1 MIRVPDGYVTSELHA
16 EPKPRVIWEVYT
28 SEGRVSKIAESLGA
42 QVEIFGYS
50 TGWDFD
56 LVEHRKLF
64 LQRLQAEVPDEVLL
78 APCGP

>member
-1 MIRVPDGYVTSELHA
+1 MTSELHA
-16 EPKPRVIWEVYT
+16 EPKPRLIWEVYT